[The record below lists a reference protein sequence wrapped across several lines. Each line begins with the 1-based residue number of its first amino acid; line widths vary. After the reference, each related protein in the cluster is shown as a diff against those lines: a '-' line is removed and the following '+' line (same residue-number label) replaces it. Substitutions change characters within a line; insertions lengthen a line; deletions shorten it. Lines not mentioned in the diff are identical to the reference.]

1 MSERF
6 TKLLSLPPDLY
17 AEGSPLIVSAGNLL
31 KDNQTG
37 QVLVQ
42 LKIKN
47 ISPKTVK
54 AATVAIRALDTMGR
68 PIEGDAAKEY
78 LDLSVR
84 QGEEFGQK
92 AAIPLPNP
100 STRGVTVAVQEV
112 VFADNSAYE
121 GTDAPWEPLPAATPL
136 TRTLEDLEL
145 VKQYELTF
153 GGPCQVT
160 PQEHKNLWQCACGA
174 WNREGTCYACR
185 KGKSALF
192 SLDLES
198 LKADKNARLVREK
211 AEREAQAAAEK
222 AAAEQAAA
230 EAAARAKKTK
240 KLLAILIPAAVL
252 CLAAILLI
260 TQVLIPNSNYKKAM
274 ALLDA
279 GQYEEAIA
287 AFEALD
293 GYKDSEK
300 QIDSAKAAIAE
311 QERLKAEQAQREKE
325 AKAEQERLEQQ
336 AKAEQERLAA
346 EAKVEGDYAAAVALY
361 AAGKYEEAIA
371 AFDALDGYK
380 DSTDQIIHCEIAI
393 KDEMYDAAK
402 ELYASEQYKEAIS
415 AFTALDGYKDSDG
428 YRGECLYHLI
438 RKNTI
443 AAGGNHTVGIKA
455 DGTVI
460 AVGSNIYSQS
470 NVSAWKSVV
479 AVAAGTSH
487 TVGLNADG
495 TVIAVGDKTSGR
507 CDISDWESIVAVAA
521 GFWNTVGLKADATVV
536 VVGNN
541 DYGQCNVSDW
551 NDIIAVSSGSFHT
564 VGLKANGTV
573 VATLYTGHQSQ
584 NYGQCNVSDWKD
596 IVSIAAGYA
605 YTVGLKADGTVIAIG
620 RNAEEQCDVSGWKN
634 IVAISAGGSHTVG
647 LKADGTVVAV
657 GNNSSGQCDVSEWK
671 DIVAIAAGAFH
682 TVGLKADGTVIATG
696 KSDKGQ
702 CDVSGWTDIRVP
714 ER

>member
-6 TKLLSLPPDLY
+6 TKLFSLPPDLY

-54 AATVAIRALDTMGR
+54 AATVAIRALATMGR

-160 PQEHKNLWQCACGA
+160 PQKHKDLWRCACGA
-174 WNREGTCYACR
+174 WNREDACYACR

-198 LKADKNARLVREK
+198 LKADKNARLVWEK
-211 AEREAQAAAEK
+211 AEREAMEAAEK

-230 EAAARAKKTK
+230 EAAARAKKMK

-260 TQVLIPNSNYKKAM
+260 TKVFIPNSHYKKAM
-274 ALLDA
+274 ALFDA
-279 GQYEEAIA
+279 GQYEEAIP
-287 AFEALD
+287 AFEVLG
-293 GYKDSEK
+293 GYKDSAA
-300 QIDSAKAAIAE
+300 QIKAAKEAISE
-311 QERLKAEQAQREKE
+311 QERLKAEEERRAEKARIE
-325 AKAEQERLEQQ
+325 AEN
-336 AKAEQERLAA
+336 
-346 EAKVEGDYAAAVALY
+346 AAAYEKAAALQ
-361 AAGKYEEAIA
+361 AAGQYEEAIQVFA
-371 AFDALDGYK
+371 ALNGYR
-380 DSTDQIIHCEIAI
+380 DSAAQIEACKTAIYEPDYTIAVELFN
-393 KDEMYDAAK
+393 KKKYAQAAR
-402 ELYASEQYKEAIS
+402 YFFVQNG
-415 AFTALDGYKDSDG
+415 FKDSDK
-428 YRGECLYHLI
+428 YLKECRI
-438 RKNTI
+438 RLGKTVS
-443 AAGGNHTVGIKA
+443 AGLVHSIGLKT
-455 DGTVI
+455 DGTVV
-460 AVGSNIYSQS
+460 ATVYTGDAKYYLGQWS
-470 NVSAWKSVV
+470 VSEW
-479 AVAAGTSH
+479 
-487 TVGLNADG
+487 
-495 TVIAVGDKTSGR
+495 R
-507 CDISDWESIVAVAA
+507 EIVAVSA
-521 GFWNTVGLKADATVV
+521 GNQHTVGLKADGTVLAL
-536 VVGNN
+536 GLNTRS
-541 DYGQCNVSDW
+541 QCDVSDW
-551 NDIIAVSSGSFHT
+551 KDIVAIAAGLFHT
-564 VGLKANGTV
+564 VGLKADGTV
-573 VATLYTGHQSQ
+573 VAVGE
-584 NYGQCNVSDWKD
+584 NDDGRCNVSDWKD
-596 IVSIAAGYA
+596 IVAIAAGQYH
-605 YTVGLKADGTVIAIG
+605 TVGLKADGTVMAVG
-620 RNAEEQCDVSGWKN
+620 LNRKGQCDVSDWTD
-634 IVAISAGGSHTVG
+634 IVAIASGDSHTVGLKADGMVVAVGLDTNGSCKVSDWTDIVAIAAGGFHTVGLKSDGTVVAVGWNYVGQCKVSDWKDIVAIAGGISHTVG

-657 GNNSSGQCDVSEWK
+657 GDNEYGQCDVSSWRN
-671 DIVAIAAGAFH
+671 
-682 TVGLKADGTVIATG
+682 
-696 KSDKGQ
+696 
-702 CDVSGWTDIRVP
+702 IRVP